1 MARDSGRVQEPG
13 GDGVAHARALNDGSR
28 TTHRRRGLL
37 RYALGLGVGA
47 GAMWLVVAAAGGLG
61 DAVIALRRTNP
72 VWLVPAVAFEALA
85 YALAGVRLRRL
96 AGSEADLS
104 PVAATELA
112 LVVNGLGLLTPASP
126 AEGIAFEFRE
136 LGRRGLGRRRIALT
150 IGFEQWFST
159 RVFYLAQALNLLLI
173 VATRD
178 FPTDATWPLLAATLI
193 LTLLALTAVAAA
205 RPRSAERIAVVVGA
219 LRFWRPRPS
228 VAERRLAGARLR
240 AEAMMVVGGPRRRAE
255 LMLLSVASL
264 LADVAC
270 LWMLMF
276 AIGIHNGFDVALLA
290 AGAASVAA
298 AVPLLPGGIGAVEL
312 AVPALLAWYGAPV
325 AAALS
330 ATLLYRAVGTFL
342 PAAAGGISVFTL
354 RLRRIPRVGARSR
367 GSERRGGGVA
377 PEQIGNGDEATQAQ
391 E

>member
-1 MARDSGRVQEPG
+1 
-13 GDGVAHARALNDGSR
+13 
-28 TTHRRRGLL
+28 
-37 RYALGLGVGA
+37 VGA
-47 GAMWLVVAAAGGLG
+47 GAVWLVVSAAGGLG
-61 DAVIALRRTNP
+61 NAVAALRRTNP
-72 VWLVPAVAFEALA
+72 TWLVPAVAFEALA
-85 YALAGVRLRRL
+85 YVLAGVRLRRL
-96 AGSEADLS
+96 AGADADLS

-126 AEGIAFEFRE
+126 AEGIAFEYRE
-136 LGRRGLGRRRIALT
+136 LGRRGLRRRRIALT

-159 RVFYLAQALNLLLI
+159 RVFYLVQALNLLLI

-178 FPTDATWPLLAATLI
+178 FPTDATWPLAAAAMI
-193 LTLLALTAVAAA
+193 LSLLALTAVAAA
-205 RPRSAERIAVVVGA
+205 RPQAAERIAVVLGA

-240 AEAMMVVGGPRRRAE
+240 AEAMAVVGAPRRRVQ
-255 LMLLSVASL
+255 LVLLSLASL

-276 AIGIHNGFDVALLA
+276 SVGIHNGFDVALLA

-312 AVPALLAWYGAPV
+312 AVPALLAWYGSPV
-325 AAALS
+325 ADALS

-342 PAAAGGISVFTL
+342 PAAAGGISIFTL
-354 RLRRIPRVGARSR
+354 RIRRIPQPAGSAGAPR
-367 GSERRGGGVA
+367 GS
-377 PEQIGNGDEATQAQ
+377 
-391 E
+391 